1 MITASLSAA
10 AKAGA
15 SPNDK
20 LNRARALL
28 REAVELLDSTHAP
41 PEFAARVQG
50 ALDALDEYHVE

>member
-28 REAVELLDSTHAP
+28 REAVGDIKSS
-41 PEFAARVQG
+41 
-50 ALDALDEYHVE
+50 DI